1 MVMFI
6 IWPVS
11 CIVEGWSGRKDMKIV
26 DAGLFCWLESFQ
38 TDFVFIGYFKKQ
50 QINVQGSC

>member
-1 MVMFI
+1 
-6 IWPVS
+6 
-11 CIVEGWSGRKDMKIV
+11 VEGWSGRKDMKIV